1 MDKQAVPSASDID
14 IEKLAQSQKTSA
26 DWQRLSP
33 IAILYFAMSV
43 FKHLLGNILYIVP
56 ALAISYKSVL
66 AHPFIWLPGILA
78 AFALLTLFAFFSFKV
93 YRYRLTEDNIEIR
106 SGIFSK
112 KYLNLPFSRVQNV
125 KIEQPL
131 YYRLT
136 GHACLQLDTAGSA
149 KSEAKLV
156 AIKLDFAQQL
166 KTDIQSHVH
175 SELSDIDQHQHFTHS
190 NDVANDM
197 PNELAAH
204 STTSASSKE
213 SVLNRRSLSDL
224 VIHGITS
231 NRIWILLGGLAPFYD
246 NIFKSV
252 GEWFTSLGIDFSAL
266 FSLQTHSLLQVGLY
280 ALSLTM
286 LVMLVLVS
294 FSVIGAIISFYGYT
308 LSKLDD
314 KYIRRSGL
322 FTKHEVS
329 MRLSRLQMIVQKQDW
344 LDVVLKR
351 INLKFEQNNSIGQN
365 LNSTGASSKIIVPS
379 ITPYECQALIDDA
392 YPSNTLNNLI
402 CNNGFTPIS
411 KRFILRNIVYILMPL
426 WLIITSGTLID
437 DKMMLS
443 ALASVLFIGLSG
455 LVVLRWKRWGI
466 ATDDNFVYLRKGLIG
481 VDYYCFPTYKL
492 QQTQFIQNVLMKRR
506 QLASVKF
513 VLASG
518 ALKVPLIDEKLAY
531 DLIDDGLYQVQTS
544 QRSWM

>member
-1 MDKQAVPSASDID
+1 MDNLPSASATDSEKTPEILQTID
-14 IEKLAQSQKTSA
+14 
-26 DWQRLSP
+26 DWQVLSP
-33 IAILYFAMSV
+33 IAILYFTTSV
-43 FKHLLGNILYIVP
+43 FKHLFGNLIYLIP
-56 ALAISYKSVL
+56 ALAVSYKSVL
-66 AHPFIWLPGILA
+66 EKPFIWLPSILV
-78 AFALLTLFAFFSFKV
+78 AFALLMLFAFVSFKV

-149 KSEAKLV
+149 KNEAKLV
-156 AIKLDFAQQL
+156 AIKLEFAQQL
-166 KTDIQSHVH
+166 KTRIQSQVQNNTT
-175 SELSDIDQHQHFTHS
+175 ETDKENTC
-190 NDVANDM
+190 ANGK
-197 PNELAAH
+197 EQQVQ
-204 STTSASSKE
+204 SADSAVTKE
-213 SVLNRRSLSDL
+213 TLLNTRKLSDL

-246 NIFKSV
+246 NIFDSV
-252 GEWFTSLGIDFSAL
+252 AEWFTSLGIDLTEL
-266 FSLQTHSLLQVGLY
+266 FSLQTHSLVELGLY

-329 MRLSRLQMIVQKQDW
+329 MGLSRLQMIVQKQDW
-344 LDVVLKR
+344 LDVLLKR
-351 INLKFEQNNSIGQN
+351 INLEFEQNNSIGKNQS
-365 LNSTGASSKIIVPS
+365 LSATSSKITVPS
-379 ITPYECQALIDDA
+379 IKPHECQALINDA
-392 YPSNTLNNLI
+392 YPDNSLNTLV
-402 CNNGFTPIS
+402 CNNGFEPIS
-411 KRFILRNIVYILMPL
+411 KRFILRNILLVLMPL
-426 WLIITSGTLID
+426 WLIATSITLLNDRLMIAA
-437 DKMMLS
+437 LVS
-443 ALASVLFIGLSG
+443 ALFVGLCG

-466 ATDDNFVYLRKGLIG
+466 ARDQNFIYLRKGLIG
-481 VDYYCFPTYKL
+481 VDYYCFPIYKL
-492 QQTQFIQNVLMKRR
+492 QQTQFKQNLLMKKR
-506 QLASVKF
+506 QLATVKF

-518 ALKVPLIDEKLAY
+518 SLKVPMITEELGYKLIDE
-531 DLIDDGLYQVQTS
+531 GLYKVESS
-544 QRSWM
+544 QKSWM